1 MLFIRDQ
8 CGILLLRVWWL
19 ATNTLYAKFFVVY
32 YWHEK
37 TIDKCSQI
45 FHGWNIDVAKE
56 YQIKTLQSIVN
67 MFEIYYIYGYSV
79 YKMSEIQ
86 KGILVLLTFNQ

>member
-56 YQIKTLQSIVN
+56 YQFKFLESTVDL
-67 MFEIYYIYGYSV
+67 FEMHYIYVWLLVLENRDSV
-79 YKMSEIQ
+79 YKMSEI
-86 KGILVLLTFNQ
+86 

>member
-56 YQIKTLQSIVN
+56 YQIKSLESIVD
-67 MFEIYYIYGYSV
+67 MFEMHYI
-79 YKMSEIQ
+79 
-86 KGILVLLTFNQ
+86 

>member
-67 MFEIYYIYGYSV
+67 MFEIYYIYMDNGFRIQNERNTEGYSR
-79 YKMSEIQ
+79 
-86 KGILVLLTFNQ
+86 LVNI